1 MTGTIDIP
9 TRIARPRGPLAAMR
23 IRKKLLVLHTVF
35 SIGLAVILLLSLR
48 PAIANVVARGER
60 SSAEQFLAMTIA
72 GAPLGATIDG
82 VESRHGDAETMGLA
96 PTDAARVRSAAGEP
110 LLIGAQAGPAWSVV
124 YLPDRGEFVA
134 ARVADGRARQAVVH
148 LYVLLTV
155 ALLAAYAMVA
165 IGLEVF
171 VLPQHVYGP
180 IRRMLAADRATR
192 ESRSDD
198 EIIPDQLIPADE
210 LGEIMRSRNETIR
223 QLREHETAL
232 AEAFGQ
238 IERVATDLKRKNHL
252 LETARQNLADADRL
266 ASLGM
271 MSVGIAH
278 ELNTPLSVLKGL
290 VERLNDDPAGLTR
303 QQARLMARVV
313 GRLERLSE
321 SLLDFARARPP
332 VSEPVE
338 IRRIAD
344 EAVTL
349 VRLDRDTG
357 QIGFSVEIDERIVVV
372 CDADRMIQ
380 VLVNLIRNAADALRN
395 GPGSIEIT
403 AATSVKDGS
412 EWVSV
417 SIADD
422 GPGIDPAVLPNLF
435 DPFVSTRLDSRGTGL
450 GLAVAEGIV
459 QEHGGVILAQNRHG
473 RSGAIFEIMMPLE
486 RPAAIVGAE

>member
-1 MTGTIDIP
+1 MTDTIDNP

-23 IRKKLLVLHTVF
+23 IRKKLLVLHTGF
-35 SIGLAVILLLSLR
+35 SLGLALILLLSLR
-48 PAIANVVARGER
+48 PAIAEVVARGER
-60 SSAEQFLAMTIA
+60 NRAEQFLSMTVA
-72 GAPLGATIDG
+72 GAPLGTTING
-82 VESRHGDAETMGLA
+82 VESRHGDAAEMGLGE
-96 PTDAARVRSAAGEP
+96 TEAARVRSAGGTP
-110 LLIGAQAGPAWSVV
+110 VLITAQVGPAWSIAYVS
-124 YLPDRGEFVA
+124 DRGEFVA
-134 ARVADGRARQAVVH
+134 ARVADARAREAVVH

-155 ALLAAYAMVA
+155 ALLAAYGLVA

-223 QLREHETAL
+223 QLREHESAL
-232 AEAFGQ
+232 ADAFDQ

-271 MSVGIAH
+271 MSAGIAH

-290 VERLNDDPAGLTR
+290 VERLNDDPKSTTKP
-303 QQARLMARVV
+303 QAELMARVV

-332 VSEPVE
+332 ASDKVE

-349 VRLDRDTG
+349 VKLDREAG
-357 QIGFSVEIDERIVVV
+357 EISFSIEIDERLVVV

-380 VLVNLIRNAADALRN
+380 VLVNLIRNAADALGS
-395 GPGSIEIT
+395 GPGTIEIT
-403 AATSVKDGS
+403 AAASVKDGS

-417 SIADD
+417 LITDD

-459 QEHGGVILAQNRHG
+459 QEHGGVILAQNRPG
-473 RSGAIFEIMMPLE
+473 RSGAIFEIMLPHTQLSAMV
-486 RPAAIVGAE
+486 AAE